1 MEETMIARPIKWV
14 LAPEGQPI
22 FSEEAYN
29 VEIVDDAGGEFV
41 SVSSNLEGN
50 GKIDIDISDWES
62 LKAMIESAIKEVR
75 K

>member
-1 MEETMIARPIKWV
+1 MIARPIKWV

-22 FSEEAYN
+22 FAEEAYN

-62 LKAMIESAIKEVR
+62 LKAMIETAFKEVR